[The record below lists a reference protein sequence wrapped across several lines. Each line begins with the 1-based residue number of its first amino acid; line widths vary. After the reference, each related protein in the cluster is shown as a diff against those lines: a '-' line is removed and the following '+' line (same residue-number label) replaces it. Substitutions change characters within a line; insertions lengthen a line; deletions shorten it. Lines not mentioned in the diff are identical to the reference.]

1 VHAKLRRWLTI
12 AGSRRILRTSA
23 GTDATLCVVNYALV
37 AALSQLDRLS
47 RRRLERAAL
56 AVASQVDGSLLPGEA
71 LIATISQDPKSRLVH
86 TAKRLRALSDL
97 ISDFRIFVRVWGM
110 LGIWEWGSGLW
121 KDPPKDKVL
130 KWIAWMQIGANVAY
144 QYLENGA
151 YLAQHGILGLD
162 AQRQT
167 RWWVWSS
174 RFWMAHV
181 ALDFG
186 RLWREKMT
194 REVAWEGGEKEGK
207 IQHLE
212 REEKW
217 WREAYVNAAYA
228 PLTLH
233 WSLEGGA
240 VGEMWVGIL
249 GSIAGVLG
257 FREMWRST
265 A

>member
-1 VHAKLRRWLTI
+1 
-12 AGSRRILRTSA
+12 
-23 GTDATLCVVNYALV
+23 V
-37 AALSQLDRLS
+37 AILSQLDRLS
-47 RRRLERAAL
+47 RRRLEKTAL
-56 AVASQVDGSLLPGEA
+56 AVAAQVDGNLLPGET
-71 LIATISQDPKSRLVH
+71 LIATISQDPGSRLVH
-86 TAKRLRALSDL
+86 ASKRLRALADL
-97 ISDFRIFVRVWGM
+97 IADIRAFLRVWGT
-110 LGIWEWGSGLW
+110 LGIWSWGSEVL
-121 KDPPKDKVL
+121 KEPPKDKVL
-130 KWIAWMQIGANVAY
+130 KWITWMQIGANVAY

-162 AQRQT
+162 EQKQM

-181 ALDFG
+181 VLDFG

-194 REVAWEGGEKEGK
+194 REVDKECEDWEA
-207 IQHLE
+207 QHLK

-217 WREAYVNAAYA
+217 WRDTYVNAAYA

-240 VGEMWVGIL
+240 VGETWVGIL
-249 GSIAGVLG
+249 GSIAGILG

>member
-1 VHAKLRRWLTI
+1 MAIT
-12 AGSRRILRTSA
+12 
-23 GTDATLCVVNYALV
+23 
-37 AALSQLDRLS
+37 SQLDRLS
-47 RRRLERAAL
+47 RRRLEKAAL
-56 AVASQVDGSLLPGEA
+56 AVAAQVDGKLLPGET
-71 LIATISQDPKSRLVH
+71 LIATISRDPNSRLAH
-86 TAKRLRALSDL
+86 TSKRLRALSDL
-97 ISDFRIFVRVWGM
+97 IADFRIFMRVWGM
-110 LGIWEWGSGLW
+110 LGIWNWGSGLW
-121 KDPPKDKVL
+121 KEPPKDKVL

-162 AQRQT
+162 ARKQT

-194 REVAWEGGEKEGK
+194 RGVAWEGEEKESK
-207 IQHLE
+207 VQHLK

-249 GSIAGVLG
+249 GSIAGVVG